1 MTSGRRSRRWSAL
14 PDKRVQAAIDNW
26 APRFV
31 SQGVDFNDFRRT
43 TSALERWEEWLDAW
57 VATGELHEG
66 LAKEAESEGNSL
78 TAGEAWVR
86 AALSYHFSKFVWLVD
101 LDRHR
106 EATERAK
113 AAVYAA
119 HRHLDPAAE
128 RVEIPF
134 EGGALVGNLRRP
146 DGADPAPLVL
156 LLPGLDSTKEEFF
169 NWEDVFLRRG
179 MATFSF
185 DGPGQGESGF
195 TTHIRP
201 DYEAAVTAAL
211 DRLAWD
217 GPVGAAGVS
226 LGGYYAPR
234 AAGREPRLAAVAGVS
249 GAFNFGEC
257 WEHLP
262 SLTREAFQHHSGAA
276 DGEEARARAL
286 ELDLGPVIADLDRP
300 ALMVTGKLDR
310 IIPWEQTK
318 RIADEAPNGRFVL
331 YEEGNHVSNNIPYK
345 YRPLVADWLAGELGR
360 VG

>member
-1 MTSGRRSRRWSAL
+1 V
-14 PDKRVQAAIDNW
+14 PDARVQAAISNW

-31 SQGVDFNDFRRT
+31 SQGVDFSDFRRT
-43 TSALERWEEWLDAW
+43 TSTLERWDNWLGAW
-57 VATGELHEG
+57 VGNGELHQG
-66 LAKEAESEGNSL
+66 LAEEAEAAGNAL

-86 AALSYHFSKFVWLVD
+86 AALSFHFAKFVWHVD
-101 LDRHR
+101 DALNR

-113 AAVYAA
+113 AAIYAA
-119 HRHLDPAAE
+119 HRCLDPRA
-128 RVEIPF
+128 RRIEIPF
-134 EGGALVGNLRRP
+134 EDGTLVGNLRRP
-146 DGADPAPLVL
+146 AGDDGAPLVL
-156 LLPGLDSTKEEFF
+156 LLPGLDSAKEEFF

-195 TTHIRP
+195 VTHIRP

-211 DRLAWD
+211 DSLAWD
-217 GPVGAAGVS
+217 GPVGACGVS

-234 AAGREPRLAAVAGVS
+234 AAAREPRLAAVAGVS

-262 SLTREAFQHHSGAA
+262 GLTREAFQHHTGAA
-276 DGEEARARAL
+276 DEDEARAKAF

-310 IIPWEQTK
+310 LIPWEQTK
-318 RIADEAPNGRFVL
+318 RIADEAALGRFVL
-331 YEEGNHVSNNIPYK
+331 YEEGNHVCNNIPYK
-345 YRPLVADWLAGELGR
+345 YRPLVADWLAKELRR